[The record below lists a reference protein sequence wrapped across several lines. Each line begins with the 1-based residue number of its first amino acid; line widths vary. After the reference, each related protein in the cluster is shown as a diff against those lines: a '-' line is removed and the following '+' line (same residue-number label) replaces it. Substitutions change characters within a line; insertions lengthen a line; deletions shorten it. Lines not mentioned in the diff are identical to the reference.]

1 MKARRLLS
9 SSSSRA
15 FRAAAAAAE
24 RSSRAASSLSCSPA
38 AVSSL
43 QKVKQYQRLA
53 TSVTYPISV
62 RRRKDPRGMAGRKWS
77 RPESALE
84 ARVGLLVVK
93 VVLVKHPNLLLQVL
107 QSRVSRRLRSAAG
120 PGHGALVELLE
131 KVLHLMLV

>member
-1 MKARRLLS
+1 
-9 SSSSRA
+9 
-15 FRAAAAAAE
+15 
-24 RSSRAASSLSCSPA
+24 
-38 AVSSL
+38 
-43 QKVKQYQRLA
+43 
-53 TSVTYPISV
+53 
-62 RRRKDPRGMAGRKWS
+62 MAGREWP

-107 QSRVSRRLRSAAG
+107 QSRVSRRLRSATD